1 MSALQ
6 NFKLKL
12 HTGGVAS
19 NKFRVELVF
28 IHDNGL
34 LLSDIIRE
42 DIQHAKPEFLYKA
55 SGIGQEVRTPHI
67 YVGEYNIRDEVIR
80 WTDYTIVE

>member
-6 NFKLKL
+6 LFKLKL

-19 NKFRVELVF
+19 KPFKVASVF
-28 IHDNGL
+28 IYDDGL

-55 SGIGQEVRTPHI
+55 SGIGK
-67 YVGEYNIRDEVIR
+67 
-80 WTDYTIVE
+80 